1 MLLGREE
8 LTNMLETDGS
18 AELIC
23 HFCNARYE
31 IGGDE
36 LRSLITDRTSVA

>member
-8 LTNMLETDGS
+8 LTNMLETDGM

-31 IGGDE
+31 IRGDE
-36 LRSLITDRTSVA
+36 LRSLIANQSSAA